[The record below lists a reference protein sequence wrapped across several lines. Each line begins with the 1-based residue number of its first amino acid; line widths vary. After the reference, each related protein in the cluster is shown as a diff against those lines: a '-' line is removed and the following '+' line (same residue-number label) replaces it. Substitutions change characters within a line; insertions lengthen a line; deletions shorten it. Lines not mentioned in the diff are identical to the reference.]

1 REYPEM
7 HYSSLLHNPI
17 FLNLFASQNCQYI
30 IGQSHTAN
38 GERRNDKDD
47 DKTRLSLIPDSKLI
61 NKKMNKEILVIEKAK
76 KTYVEDRRK
85 FKTDKTKLGIL
96 LHDQITSIYKELS
109 QEEKGDN
116 IDKLKSFGIQTSATI
131 QGIGNLSGL
140 LLLLIQL
147 RSIIFQNCNIMN
159 GIFGNLSNDDD
170 RSTPP
175 LQKKWLVEI
184 ERIEIDCNYDDIIT
198 LGIDTQILIN
208 WPKPKIAVLPN
219 SLALSVIKFEAMTPA
234 EMLHEHQRALQRAQ
248 REMDPDIKKAA
259 KENQMSACKIIAK
272 DLVRTR
278 RYTQKFQGMKAQL
291 QASIIF
297 QNCNIMNG
305 IFGNLSNDDDR
316 STPPLQKKW
325 LVEIERIEID
335 CNYDDIIT
343 LGIDTQILINWPKP
357 KIAVLP
363 NSLALSVI
371 KFEAMG
377 YRYIKNNNNN
387 SYADEEINNIYNSIK
402 AVNNNLTKHE
412 LLIDNKILSTNEQ

>member
-1 REYPEM
+1 
-7 HYSSLLHNPI
+7 
-17 FLNLFASQNCQYI
+17 
-30 IGQSHTAN
+30 SHTAN

-219 SLALSVIKFEAMTPA
+219 SLALSVIKFEAM
-234 EMLHEHQRALQRAQ
+234 
-248 REMDPDIKKAA
+248 
-259 KENQMSACKIIAK
+259 
-272 DLVRTR
+272 
-278 RYTQKFQGMKAQL
+278 
-291 QASIIF
+291 
-297 QNCNIMNG
+297 
-305 IFGNLSNDDDR
+305 
-316 STPPLQKKW
+316 
-325 LVEIERIEID
+325 
-335 CNYDDIIT
+335 
-343 LGIDTQILINWPKP
+343 
-357 KIAVLP
+357 
-363 NSLALSVI
+363 
-371 KFEAMG
+371 G

>member
-1 REYPEM
+1 
-7 HYSSLLHNPI
+7 
-17 FLNLFASQNCQYI
+17 
-30 IGQSHTAN
+30 
-38 GERRNDKDD
+38 
-47 DKTRLSLIPDSKLI
+47 
-61 NKKMNKEILVIEKAK
+61 MNKEILVIEKAK

-219 SLALSVIKFEAMTPA
+219 SLALSVIKFEAM
-234 EMLHEHQRALQRAQ
+234 
-248 REMDPDIKKAA
+248 
-259 KENQMSACKIIAK
+259 
-272 DLVRTR
+272 
-278 RYTQKFQGMKAQL
+278 
-291 QASIIF
+291 
-297 QNCNIMNG
+297 
-305 IFGNLSNDDDR
+305 
-316 STPPLQKKW
+316 
-325 LVEIERIEID
+325 
-335 CNYDDIIT
+335 
-343 LGIDTQILINWPKP
+343 
-357 KIAVLP
+357 
-363 NSLALSVI
+363 
-371 KFEAMG
+371 G

>member
-1 REYPEM
+1 
-7 HYSSLLHNPI
+7 
-17 FLNLFASQNCQYI
+17 
-30 IGQSHTAN
+30 
-38 GERRNDKDD
+38 
-47 DKTRLSLIPDSKLI
+47 
-61 NKKMNKEILVIEKAK
+61 
-76 KTYVEDRRK
+76 
-85 FKTDKTKLGIL
+85 
-96 LHDQITSIYKELS
+96 
-109 QEEKGDN
+109 
-116 IDKLKSFGIQTSATI
+116 
-131 QGIGNLSGL
+131 
-140 LLLLIQL
+140 
-147 RSIIFQNCNIMN
+147 
-159 GIFGNLSNDDD
+159 
-170 RSTPP
+170 
-175 LQKKWLVEI
+175 
-184 ERIEIDCNYDDIIT
+184 
-198 LGIDTQILIN
+198 
-208 WPKPKIAVLPN
+208 
-219 SLALSVIKFEAMTPA
+219 

-248 REMDPDIKKAA
+248 REMDR
-259 KENQMSACKIIAK
+259 ERSACKIIAK